1 MLSLINC
8 STKAAK
14 VQADGEIGIVGQEG
28 KLPCSIG
35 RTALMVVSVLPCQ
48 MERPIR
54 ASNYAGAHQRVMRGS
69 ATNPRQWWT
78 GNLENAVSS
87 LGKPKEEAAGEL
99 LSHTTVAPVKGTSRP
114 LGLEQSLGS

>member
-54 ASNYAGAHQRVMRGS
+54 ASNYAGAPAGYEGFS
-69 ATNPRQWWT
+69 NEP
-78 GNLENAVSS
+78 SS
-87 LGKPKEEAAGEL
+87 
-99 LSHTTVAPVKGTSRP
+99 VVDR
-114 LGLEQSLGS
+114 